1 MRSLAQLVAGFI
13 RTHRYCLLVLYFPL
27 YIVTF
32 FIIEANTPTSGYWVT
47 DLPID
52 SYIPFV
58 PQFALFY
65 VLWYPLFAVVGIPT
79 MIKDGAAF
87 RRWMY
92 YNMFTLSATL
102 LLDVLI
108 PNGQHLRPQGVE
120 VTDLWTWILSI
131 IWAADTPTNVFP
143 SMHVL
148 GCVGDIICCFDFTM
162 PFCASARVVQMS

>member
-13 RTHRYCLLVLYFPL
+13 KTHRYCLLVLYFPL

-65 VLWYPLFAVVGIPT
+65 VLWYPLFAVVGI
-79 MIKDGAAF
+79 
-87 RRWMY
+87 
-92 YNMFTLSATL
+92 
-102 LLDVLI
+102 
-108 PNGQHLRPQGVE
+108 QHRERIQQL
-120 VTDLWTWILSI
+120 
-131 IWAADTPTNVFP
+131 
-143 SMHVL
+143 
-148 GCVGDIICCFDFTM
+148 
-162 PFCASARVVQMS
+162 FCARGRIVVLKADDIAVVRGICRRSNRKNQKTDGQNRRQSCSNPFHGTPPK